1 MLQKLAIYIHWP
13 FCKSKCPYC
22 DFNSYVREGVDQS
35 DWVKS
40 YIEELRYYHEMLGKR
55 DVVSIFFG
63 GGTPSLMEVSTLDK
77 IIKEIDNLWGI
88 PEGIEVTLE
97 ANPTSVEVE
106 KFKGFKVAGVNRL
119 SLGVQ
124 SLHDEDLEVI
134 GRKHS
139 AAEALKALKT
149 ASNIFDRYSFDLIYA
164 RPNQTLKDWRAEL
177 IKAIELS
184 GGHMSL
190 YQLTIEE
197 GTEFHTLKQKGQLTI
212 PENELTAEMFEMTQ
226 DLMIRNHMPAYE
238 VSNHAKLGEESQHN
252 LVYWNYGDYI
262 GIGAGAHGR
271 ITVDGKKLAIQNH
284 KVPEKW
290 REAITNPETEVLDS
304 EMQLCERIMMGLRL
318 TSGIK
323 WDDDFYKIMEK
334 DKIQTMIDENY
345 LILEND
351 YIRVTP
357 KGMQSLNAVLKYIL

>member
-1 MLQKLAIYIHWP
+1 MLQKLAVYIHWP

-22 DFNSYVREGVDQS
+22 DFNSYVREEVDQA

-40 YIEELRYYHEMLGKR
+40 YIEELRHYYEMLGKR
-55 DVVSIFFG
+55 EVVSIFFG
-63 GGTPSLMEVSTLDK
+63 GGTPSLMEVSTLDT

-106 KFKGFKVAGVNRL
+106 KFKGFKTAGVNRL

-139 AAEALKALKT
+139 VAEALEALKT

-164 RPNQTLKDWRAEL
+164 RPNQTLKEWRAEL
-177 IKAIELS
+177 NRAIELS
-184 GGHMSL
+184 SGHMSL

-197 GTEFHTLKQKGQLTI
+197 GTKFYTLKQKGQLTI
-212 PENELTAEMFEMTQ
+212 PENELAAEMFEVTQ
-226 DLMIRNHMPAYE
+226 DLMIRNNIPAYE

-271 ITVDGKKLAIQNH
+271 ITVDGKKLATQNQ

-290 REAITNPETEVLDS
+290 RKTVSKPELEVLDS
-304 EMQLCERIMMGLRL
+304 EEQLYERIMMGLRL
-318 TSGIK
+318 TNGIE
-323 WDDDFYKIMEK
+323 WDDNFYQVIEK
-334 DKIQTMIDENY
+334 NKLQTMIDENY
-345 LILEND
+345 IIFENN
-351 YIRVTP
+351 YIKVTS
-357 KGMQSLNAVLKYIL
+357 KGMQRLNSVLIYIL